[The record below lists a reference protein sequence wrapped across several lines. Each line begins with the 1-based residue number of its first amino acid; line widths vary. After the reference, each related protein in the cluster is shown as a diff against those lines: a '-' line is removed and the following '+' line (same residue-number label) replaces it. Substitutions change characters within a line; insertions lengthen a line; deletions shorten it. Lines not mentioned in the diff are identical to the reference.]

1 MARYLL
7 DTDAVID
14 YLKGFAPSISLIQ
27 DLHNQGNFLCVC
39 DVVIAE
45 IYSGLK
51 PNDRKK
57 AARLLDAC
65 FFLPTSAEIAK
76 QAGEWRYSYAR
87 RGVILSTTDVL
98 VAATAYAY
106 KAVILTGNLGH
117 YPMKKGLVFPLP
129 RAKH

>member
-7 DTDAVID
+7 DTDAAID
-14 YLKGFAPSISLIQ
+14 YLKGFAPSVSLIQ
-27 DLHNQGNFLCVC
+27 DLHSKGNFLCVC

-45 IYSGLK
+45 VYSGLR

-76 QAGEWRYSYAR
+76 HAGQWRYKYAR
-87 RGVILSTTDVL
+87 RGIILSTTDVL
-98 VAATAYAY
+98 IAATADAHR
-106 KAVILTGNLGH
+106 AVILTGNLDH
-117 YPMKKGLVFPLP
+117 YPIKRGLVSPLP
-129 RAKH
+129 RVKH